1 MSFMLHVYVTV
12 IIRRIVN
19 LLFLQRI
26 TMFTQI
32 ITMFNQH
39 FMKCQFYLPSLPEFQ
54 KSWHKLNEPLIA
66 RPHASVFL

>member
-1 MSFMLHVYVTV
+1 MLYVTV
-12 IIRRIVN
+12 IIRRTVN

-32 ITMFNQH
+32 ITMLKQH
-39 FMKCQFYLPSLPEFQ
+39 FMKCQPFYLPSLPEFQ

-66 RPHASVFL
+66 QPHASVFL